1 MLHNLTAVFKAGG
14 LTLLA
19 MLLCSILAVA
29 VAIERAIHLWSF
41 SDRMRTLGETVKRC
55 LYRGAR
61 AEARAAC
68 ERSKSP
74 VAEILLVGFERLGR
88 STERN
93 LGAAVDRE
101 RQRVALGLRG
111 PLWILGTI
119 GATTPFVGLFG
130 TVVGI
135 MSAFE
140 AIGKTKQAG
149 IEVVGP
155 GIAEALIS
163 TAVGIGVAVVSL
175 LFFNYFQA
183 RLARTNIELRLMV
196 EEFVELLREHASGS
210 DASPEP
216 GHEEAADERSS
227 AKAKSGSPRPA
238 AKAKKEAD
246 GDDKEAE

>member
-29 VAIERAIHLWSF
+29 VAIERAIHMWSF
-41 SDRMRTLGETVKRC
+41 SDRMRSLGETVKRC

-88 STERN
+88 SSPHT

-163 TAVGIGVAVVSL
+163 TAVGIGVAVVAL
-175 LFFNYFQA
+175 VCFNFFQT
-183 RLARTNIELRLMV
+183 RLSRVNIEMKLAV
-196 EEFVELLREHASGS
+196 EEFVELLVDLPADRI
-210 DASPEP
+210 
-216 GHEEAADERSS
+216 AAAKKDE
-227 AKAKSGSPRPA
+227 PA
-238 AKAKKEAD
+238 AAAAEAR
-246 GDDKEAE
+246 

>member
-1 MLHNLTAVFKAGG
+1 MSILHNLTGALKAGG
-14 LTLLA
+14 FTLIV

-29 VAIERAIHLWSF
+29 VAIERALHLWNF
-41 SDRMRTLGETVKRC
+41 SERMRSLNDTIKRC

-74 VAEILLVGFERLGR
+74 LAEVLLVGFERLGR
-88 STERN
+88 SSQHI
-93 LGAAVDRE
+93 LSAAVDRE
-101 RQRVALGLRG
+101 RQRVALSLRG
-111 PLWILGTI
+111 PLWVLGTI

-163 TAVGIGVAVVSL
+163 TAVGIGVAVVAL

-183 RLARTNIELRLMV
+183 RLARLNIELRLIV
-196 EEFVELLREHASGS
+196 EEFVELLYDKPAQGS
-210 DASPEP
+210 AAVKET
-216 GHEEAADERSS
+216 EEESE
-227 AKAKSGSPRPA
+227 AKEETHGR
-238 AKAKKEAD
+238 D
-246 GDDKEAE
+246 

>member
-1 MLHNLTAVFKAGG
+1 MLHNLTGVLKAGG
-14 LTLLA
+14 FTLVV
-19 MLLCSILAVA
+19 MLLCSVLAVA

-41 SDRMRTLGETVKRC
+41 SDRMRGLEDAVKRC
-55 LYRGAR
+55 LYRGAIP
-61 AEARAAC
+61 EARAAC

-74 VAEILLVGFERLGR
+74 VAEVMLVGFERLGR
-88 STERN
+88 SSSEV

-111 PLWILGTI
+111 PLWVLGTI

-135 MSAFE
+135 MAAFE
-140 AIGKTKQAG
+140 AIGRTKQAG

-163 TAVGIGVAVVSL
+163 TAVGIGVAVVAL

-183 RLARTNIELRLMV
+183 RLARLNVELRLIV
-196 EEFVELLREHASGS
+196 EEFVELLRERGASGGAK
-210 DASPEP
+210 D
-216 GHEEAADERSS
+216 EAAEATAAPAEER
-227 AKAKSGSPRPA
+227 A
-238 AKAKKEAD
+238 
-246 GDDKEAE
+246 

>member
-1 MLHNLTAVFKAGG
+1 MLHNLTGVFKAGG
-14 LTLLA
+14 FTLIV

-41 SDRMRTLGETVKRC
+41 SDRMRSLSETVKRC

-61 AEARAAC
+61 AEARTAC

-74 VAEILLVGFERLGR
+74 VAEVLLVGFERLGR
-88 STERN
+88 GSAQV
-93 LGAAVDRE
+93 LAAAVDRE

-140 AIGKTKQAG
+140 AIGHTKQAG

-163 TAVGIGVAVVSL
+163 TAVGIGVAVVAL
-175 LFFNYFQA
+175 MFFNFFQA
-183 RLARTNIELRLMV
+183 RLSRLNIELRLLV
-196 EEFVELLREHASGS
+196 EEFVELLREQASTDG
-210 DASPEP
+210 
-216 GHEEAADERSS
+216 EEAKEGTKEGGKESV
-227 AKAKSGSPRPA
+227 
-238 AKAKKEAD
+238 KKEPTKKEQAKE
-246 GDDKEAE
+246 GAKEAAREED

>member
-1 MLHNLTAVFKAGG
+1 MSMLHNLSGVLKAGG
-14 LTLLA
+14 FTLIV
-19 MLLCSILAVA
+19 MLLCSVLAVA
-29 VAIERAIHLWSF
+29 VAIERALYLFRF
-41 SDRMRTLGETVKRC
+41 SDRMRDLLDTVKRC

-74 VAEILLVGFERLGR
+74 VAEVLLVGFERLGR
-88 STERN
+88 SSKEV

-135 MSAFE
+135 MAAFE
-140 AIGKTKQAG
+140 AIGRTKQAG

-163 TAVGIGVAVVSL
+163 TAVGIGVAVVAL
-175 LFFNYFQA
+175 LLFNYFQA
-183 RLARTNIELRLMV
+183 RLARLNIELRLSI
-196 EEFVELLREHASGS
+196 EEFVELLREQTDTAG
-210 DASPEP
+210 A
-216 GHEEAADERSS
+216 AADSKED
-227 AKAKSGSPRPA
+227 GA
-238 AKAKKEAD
+238 AISKDA
-246 GDDKEAE
+246 DKEAGKKER

>member
-1 MLHNLTAVFKAGG
+1 MGTLHNLSSLLKAGG
-14 LTLLA
+14 FTLVA

-41 SDRMRTLGETVKRC
+41 SDRMRALSDTVSRC

-61 AEARAAC
+61 SEARAAC

-74 VAEILLVGFERLGR
+74 VAEVMLVGFERLGR
-88 STERN
+88 SSPEI
-93 LGAAVDRE
+93 LAAAVDRE

-111 PLWILGTI
+111 PLWLLGTI

-140 AIGKTKQAG
+140 AIGRTKQAG

-175 LFFNYFQA
+175 VFFNYFQS
-183 RLARTNIELRLMV
+183 RLARINVDLRLQI
-196 EEFVELLREHASGS
+196 EEFVELLREQPS
-210 DASPEP
+210 
-216 GHEEAADERSS
+216 
-227 AKAKSGSPRPA
+227 RPA
-238 AKAKKEAD
+238 VDPADSGAAGEA
-246 GDDKEAE
+246 GAAGQEESKGAG